1 MEWVCDQGMSLHVII
16 GSMFSGKSTELTRRV
31 DRLVAI
37 GIRCL
42 VVNHTSDTRVAG
54 NFMQTHAGKRTAA
67 KKTDDLLLVDVR
79 PYDAIAIDEAQ
90 FFLNL
95 RAAVMLMVEKHGKHV
110 IVAGL
115 SGDYLRKPFGEI
127 LDLVPLADDV
137 QFKRA
142 LCARCQHP
150 DRLASFTKRIST
162 ETVLVSVASEYQAV
176 CRQCYLLSR

>member
-95 RAAVMLMVEKHGKHV
+95 RAAVMLMVEKHGKH
-110 IVAGL
+110 
-115 SGDYLRKPFGEI
+115 GEI

>member
-1 MEWVCDQGMSLHVII
+1 MHLIL
-16 GSMFSGKSTELTRRV
+16 GSMFSGKSTELMRRV
-31 DRLVAI
+31 DRLKSI
-37 GIRCL
+37 GTRCL
-42 VVNHTSDTRVAG
+42 VINHTNDTRVEG
-54 NFMQTHAGKRTAA
+54 DFVKTHDGKRTEA

-90 FFLNL
+90 FFTNL

-115 SGDYLRKPFGEI
+115 SGDYQRRPFGEI

-150 DRLASFTKRIST
+150 DRAASFTKRISN
-162 ETVLVSVASEYQAV
+162 ETDTVSVAGVYRAV
-176 CRQCYLLSR
+176 CRPCFLSDQ

>member
-1 MEWVCDQGMSLHVII
+1 MSLHLIL

-31 DRLVAI
+31 DRLVAV

-42 VVNHTSDTRVAG
+42 VVNHTNDTRVAG
-54 NFMQTHAGKRTAA
+54 NYVQTHSGKRTEA
-67 KKTDDLLLVDVR
+67 KKTDDLLLLDVR
-79 PYDAIAIDEAQ
+79 AYDAIAIDEAQ
-90 FFLNL
+90 FFSNL

-115 SGDYLRKPFGEI
+115 SGDYQRNPFGEI

-150 DRLASFTKRIST
+150 DKAASFTKRVSNET
-162 ETVLVSVASEYQAV
+162 ELVSVASQYIAV
-176 CRQCYLLSR
+176 CRHCYLHLKK

>member
-1 MEWVCDQGMSLHVII
+1 MPAPKKKEYMSLDLIL
-16 GSMFSGKSTELTRRV
+16 GSMFSGKSTELIRRV

-37 GIRCL
+37 GTRCL
-42 VVNHTSDTRVAG
+42 VVNHTNDTRISGSFV
-54 NFMQTHAGKRTAA
+54 QTHAGKRAVA

-90 FFLNL
+90 FFVNL

-115 SGDYLRKPFGEI
+115 SGDYRRKPFGGI

-142 LCARCQHP
+142 LCARCRHP
-150 DRLASFTKRIST
+150 GRAASFTKRVSG
-162 ETVLVSVASEYQAV
+162 ETVLVSVCSEYIAV
-176 CRQCYLLSR
+176 CRQCYLQ

>member
-1 MEWVCDQGMSLHVII
+1 MSLHLIL
-16 GSMFSGKSTELTRRV
+16 GSMYSGKSTELMRHV
-31 DRLVAI
+31 DRLKSI
-37 GIRCL
+37 GTRCL
-42 VVNHTSDTRVAG
+42 VVNHVSDTRVCG
-54 NFMQTHAGKRTAA
+54 NFVQTHAGKRTAA

-90 FFLNL
+90 FFTNL
-95 RAAVMLMVEKHGKHV
+95 RAAVMLIVEKHGKHV

-150 DRLASFTKRIST
+150 DRLASFTKRVSD
-162 ETVLVSVASEYQAV
+162 ETVLVSVSSEYKAV
-176 CRQCYLLSR
+176 CRLCYMFKG